1 VNSTVDHKIG
11 RVPPDPS
18 VIDDSK
24 DLCVRGLAVA
34 ALSISFCLFALEQRP
49 PSIISFDVSDEVM

>member
-11 RVPPDPS
+11 GVPPDPS
-18 VIDDSK
+18 VVNESK
-24 DLCVRGLAVA
+24 DLYVRGLAIA

-49 PSIISFDVSDEVM
+49 PSIVGFDISDEVI

>member
-11 RVPPDPS
+11 RVPLDPS
-18 VIDDSK
+18 VIDESK
-24 DLCVRGLAVA
+24 DLCVRGLAIA

-49 PSIISFDVSDEVM
+49 PSIVGFDVSDEVI